1 MFLIP
6 VGLCTAPEV
15 EATVTV
21 AEDAA
26 ATVVDVTPGEADE
39 DGAAWTVFTLAA
51 LARVVTAATGG
62 LVVDTAVVIVA
73 AVTVTVPGAVVEV
86 SYRGLMF
93 PPT

>member
-1 MFLIP
+1 MTSFF
-6 VGLCTAPEV
+6 
-15 EATVTV
+15 

-39 DGAAWTVFTLAA
+39 DGAAWTVFTLAG

-73 AVTVTVPGAVVEV
+73 AVTVPGTVVEV